1 MAAIPSPERHPA
13 PRHGEDTRRF
23 AWIAAAFGVVIV
35 GGFVLVLWA
44 INSGRAPDVAASP
57 YHAPLYL
64 GLAALVVFCAWRALI
79 AVRGGTGWRS
89 ALPDGFGLL
98 GVGAA
103 TAIIGLILDVGW
115 REGVGIFFGIEEGFA
130 PSRVVLVVALGMI
143 AIVPLRASILLG
155 PGHVPRVAAAVSA
168 SLTLAALGWPGGF
181 NVAASPLIAVDPD
194 LPPTPT
200 DLWVM
205 DADGS
210 HQTRLVELDLGA
222 NAGYASWAPD
232 GTLISYTVFRTTD
245 DDAAAQASIWT
256 VRPDGSDAAR
266 LGDGAEWRWIPRI
279 TPDGGWVLYTQEA
292 AGGPFV
298 EEGPVGPGA
307 GAGPQG
313 PLSVPLPHAD
323 IWRMPADGVGD
334 PERLTDN
341 EGDDRAG
348 APSPDGSLILF
359 DTTRDGNTELY
370 VMAAD
375 GSDPRRITDDPGEDW
390 GGSWSPDGTR
400 IAFNSNR
407 GGAMEI
413 YVMDADGSNV
423 RQVTFDGRLNTSP
436 SWSPDGDRLV
446 YSSRD
451 DQDRGTIRSVAPNG
465 GATTDLSRSSTT
477 SDQSWTGAWGPDGRI
492 VFVRSMAS
500 APDDTPLVRLN
511 FGTAILLLFAGLV
524 AAIVVV
530 VARTSPSPGTFTLIL
545 TLGMALLAA
554 PVEEW
559 RFVAA
564 GVVAGIAADLALWL
578 GPSRLVARLTA
589 ASAAAAVIVG
599 SALVALAT
607 TGLTW
612 SPTLAIG
619 VAMAAGAIG
628 WGIGAIAEAG
638 REPRAGVT

>member
-1 MAAIPSPERHPA
+1 MAGRGCLRRGRPATTGAGIEGLPPRRPCSAMPRCDRSATRRSSMAAVPSPEPQPGDDA
-13 PRHGEDTRRF
+13 SRRF
-23 AWIAAAFGVVIV
+23 AWIAVSFGAVIV

-44 INSGRAPDVAASP
+44 IASGRSPDVAASP
-57 YHAPLYL
+57 YHIPLYL
-64 GLAALVVFCAWRALI
+64 ALAALVVYCLVRIARA
-79 AVRGGTGWRS
+79 ARRGAGWRHTF
-89 ALPDGFGLL
+89 PDGYGLL
-98 GVGAA
+98 GIGAA
-103 TAIIGLILDVGW
+103 TALLGLVLDVGW
-115 REGVGIFFGIEEGFA
+115 REGVGIFFGVEEGFA
-130 PSRVVLVVALGMI
+130 PSRVVLVIALGMI
-143 AIVPLRASILLG
+143 AIVALRAAILLG

-168 SLTLAALGWPGGF
+168 SLTLAALGWPAGF
-181 NVAASPLIAVDPD
+181 NVAASPWLAVDPD
-194 LPPTPT
+194 LPPTTT
-200 DLWVM
+200 DVWVM

-210 HQTRLVELDLGA
+210 HQTRLIELDEGA

-232 GTLISYTVFRTTD
+232 GKLIAYSVFGTSG
-245 DDAAAQASIWT
+245 DDAAAESSLWT
-256 VRPDGSDAAR
+256 AMPDGSDAAR
-266 LGDGAEWRWIPRI
+266 LDDSDEWRWIPRV
-279 TPDGGWVLYTQEA
+279 TPDGAWVLYTQEA
-292 AGGPFV
+292 PGGPFV

-307 GAGPQG
+307 AAGPQG

-323 IWRMPADGVGD
+323 IWRMPVDGHGD
-334 PERLTDN
+334 PERLTDQ
-341 EGDDRAG
+341 EGDDRAPV
-348 APSPDGSLILF
+348 PSPDGSLILF

-370 VMAAD
+370 VMNAD

-400 IAFNSNR
+400 IAFNSSR
-407 GGAMEI
+407 SGDMEI

-554 PVEEW
+554 PVE
-559 RFVAA
+559 
-564 GVVAGIAADLALWL
+564 
-578 GPSRLVARLTA
+578 
-589 ASAAAAVIVG
+589 
-599 SALVALAT
+599 
-607 TGLTW
+607 
-612 SPTLAIG
+612 
-619 VAMAAGAIG
+619 
-628 WGIGAIAEAG
+628 
-638 REPRAGVT
+638 